1 MPVSHFDS
9 NKIQIPQGSESMMA
23 TSKPLIKLTRG
34 VPPPESFPT
43 SQLSECAV
51 AVLAK
56 HGDVILQ
63 YGPSRGYAP
72 LRTAIAQE
80 SGADEEQIIVGQGS
94 LELLDL
100 CARMLIEP
108 GDIAYTEQPSYDRTL
123 AVLRRV
129 GAEVVG
135 FPLEDD
141 GPNVEVLES
150 RLKGGDRPTLFYL
163 VPDFQNPS
171 GTVLSGPKRQRIV
184 ELAREYEFWLVE
196 DIPYRRLRYRG
207 EDLPTLREV
216 APEHVIQMSSFSKL
230 ICPGLRVGYVTL
242 PDSLV
247 NGVAKMAEDTYINPS
262 FVNQAIIAEFMQRGW
277 LAPQIAQL
285 KNLYEPRLYATLQA
299 LETHFG
305 DLATWRRP
313 DGGFFVGMTLNAD
326 IQAERLL
333 KAAQEANLALTD
345 GRSFFA
351 DGEGDRFVRLPF
363 CALTPDEI
371 EEGIGRLA
379 RVVEQLATSA

>member
-1 MPVSHFDS
+1 
-9 NKIQIPQGSESMMA
+9 
-23 TSKPLIKLTRG
+23 
-34 VPPPESFPT
+34 
-43 SQLSECAV
+43 
-51 AVLAK
+51 VLAE

-72 LRTAIAQE
+72 LRTAIAQD
-80 SGADEEQIIVGQGS
+80 SGANEDQIIVGQGS

-108 GDIAYTEQPSYDRTL
+108 GDIAYTELPSYDRTI
-123 AVLRRV
+123 AILRRV
-129 GAEVVG
+129 DAEVVG
-135 FPLEDD
+135 LPLEDD
-141 GPNVEVLES
+141 GLSVEALES
-150 RLKGGDRPTLFYL
+150 RLKSGERPTFFYL

-171 GTVLSGPKRQRIV
+171 GAVLSGPKRQRIV
-184 ELAREYEFWLVE
+184 DLAREYEFWLVE

-207 EDLPTLREV
+207 EDLPTLHEL

-230 ICPGLRVGYVTL
+230 ICPGLRVGYVIL
-242 PDSLV
+242 PDPLV
-247 NGVAKMAEDTYINPS
+247 NGMAVMAEDTYINPS
-262 FVNQAIIAEFMQRGW
+262 FLNQAIVAEFMQRGW

-285 KNLYEPRLYATLQA
+285 KSLYEPRLDATLQA

-313 DGGFFVGMTLNAD
+313 DGGFFVGITLNAD

-333 KAAQEANLALTD
+333 EAAGEANLALTD

-351 DGEGDRFVRLPF
+351 DGEGDQFVRLPF

-371 EEGIGRLA
+371 EEGIDRLS
-379 RVVEQLATSA
+379 RVVQSL

>member
-1 MPVSHFDS
+1 
-9 NKIQIPQGSESMMA
+9 MA
-23 TSKPLIKLTRG
+23 TSEPLIKLTRG

-51 AVLAK
+51 AALAK
-56 HGDVILQ
+56 HGDVVLQ
-63 YGPSRGYAP
+63 YGSSRGFAP
-72 LRTAIAQE
+72 LRTAIAQD
-80 SGADEEQIIVGQGS
+80 SGADEGQIIVGQGS

-108 GDIAYTEQPSYDRTL
+108 GDVAYAEQPSYDRTL
-123 AVLRRV
+123 VVLRRV
-129 GAEVVG
+129 GAQVVG
-135 FPLEDD
+135 FPLEND
-141 GPNVEVLES
+141 GPNVEALET
-150 RLKGGDRPTLFYL
+150 RLRSGEKPALFYL

-171 GTVLSGPKRQRIV
+171 GTVLSGAKRQRIA

-207 EDLPTLREV
+207 EDLPTLHEL
-216 APEHVIQMSSFSKL
+216 APERVIQMSSFSKL

-242 PDSLV
+242 PDPLV
-247 NGVAKMAEDTYINPS
+247 DGMAKMAEDTYISPS
-262 FVNQAIIAEFMQRGW
+262 FVNQAIIAEYMERGW

-285 KNLYEPRLYATLQA
+285 KELYEPRLNAMLQA
-299 LETHFG
+299 LEAHFAG
-305 DLATWRRP
+305 LATWRRP
-313 DGGFFVGMTLNAD
+313 DGGFFVGMTLSAD
-326 IQAERLL
+326 IKAERLL
-333 KAAQEANLALTD
+333 QAGREANLALTD

-363 CALTPDEI
+363 CALTPEEI

-379 RVVEQLATSA
+379 KVVQSL